1 VGVPADDRAPDV
13 TRTHTAYFDDD
24 SLQELADAYKHLAA
38 DWEVRRQFVPKRV
51 AFAVDH
57 RLELVRHAWA
67 LLLEPV
73 PESFY

>member
-1 VGVPADDRAPDV
+1 M
-13 TRTHTAYFDDD
+13 TRTHTAYTAYFDDEG
-24 SLQELADAYKHLAA
+24 LQELADAYKHLAA

>member
-1 VGVPADDRAPDV
+1 MSKRHDPQVRPFDPWFFR
-13 TRTHTAYFDDD
+13 YFDDD